1 MTVNGV
7 KIALLSYTFGL
18 NNVTTNNYT
27 VNTFNESKIKKDV
40 KRVKQQ
46 SDVVF
51 VSAHWGNEGSHQP
64 NPTQKKYAQ
73 IFADAGV
80 DVVFGTHPHVI
91 EPVKWVKGKVG
102 NQTLVAYSLGN
113 FLNGQSTGNESN
125 DLLGRID
132 FQLVKKPTGV
142 HVQNVKWRSMVN
154 HYELANP
161 YNKHSKTK
169 FKVKLLND
177 YTDKE
182 IQKHGRR
189 YIKWYEHD

>member
-1 MTVNGV
+1 M
-7 KIALLSYTFGL
+7 
-18 NNVTTNNYT
+18 
-27 VNTFNESKIKKDV
+27 
-40 KRVKQQ
+40 
-46 SDVVF
+46 
-51 VSAHWGNEGSHQP
+51 
-64 NPTQKKYAQ
+64 
-73 IFADAGV
+73 
-80 DVVFGTHPHVI
+80 VFGTHPHVI

-125 DLLGRID
+125 DFLGRID

-154 HYELANP
+154 HYEIAKP